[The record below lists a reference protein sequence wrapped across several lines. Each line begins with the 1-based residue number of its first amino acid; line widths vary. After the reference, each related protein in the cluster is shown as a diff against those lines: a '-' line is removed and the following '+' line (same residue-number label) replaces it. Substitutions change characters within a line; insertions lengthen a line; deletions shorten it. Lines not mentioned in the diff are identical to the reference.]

1 MPTTERK
8 MAATMMAL
16 MVGATTKATKREM
29 KPMATFR
36 RTSTMAVISVPTM
49 AAMSA
54 KFHGG
59 TGAAIPHQNRED
71 VGLAGLGDG
80 AGGEFPDLRSGV

>member
-1 MPTTERK
+1 MPTTDK
-8 MAATMMAL
+8 KTAATIRAL

-29 KPMATFR
+29 KLMATFR
-36 RTSTMAVISVPTM
+36 RTSTMAVISAPTM

-59 TGAAIPHQNRED
+59 TGAALLICKAAFEKALF
-71 VGLAGLGDG
+71 V
-80 AGGEFPDLRSGV
+80 